1 MDCIDGCDVV
11 VAGTEKYNQKVLES
25 NTNLKVISRLG
36 VGIDNI
42 DLDVAKGK
50 ILVSKCNTSPSRAV
64 AELVLGLFLNLSR
77 KIIDMNNDLKS
88 DIWRKQMG
96 ISCLVKFWG

>member
-1 MDCIDGCDVV
+1 MDCIDGCDAV

-42 DLDVAKGK
+42 DLDVAKK
-50 ILVSKCNTSPSRAV
+50 EKDFSIEV
-64 AELVLGLFLNLSR
+64 
-77 KIIDMNNDLKS
+77 
-88 DIWRKQMG
+88 
-96 ISCLVKFWG
+96 